1 MRLYAYLHYNF
12 LSLSNAG
19 KTLSFK
25 NARRGGLYL
34 LVNFC
39 CNAALKLK
47 LGYYIHYLSQVDK
60 IGQYHNLF
68 CIYDIIL

>member
-1 MRLYAYLHYNF
+1 MRLYAYFHYNF

-25 NARRGGLYL
+25 NARGGGLHL

-39 CNAALKLK
+39 SNAALMLK
-47 LGYYIHYLSQVDK
+47 LV
-60 IGQYHNLF
+60 
-68 CIYDIIL
+68 IIFTILVK